1 MPLFLLHALLMMV
14 GFLTV
19 FAALAVAM
27 TQRRKK
33 WWLKT
38 HKALGLIGAS
48 LILLGA
54 IAAIAAVSATP
65 QAHHLRSPHT
75 WLGAAT
81 VLAAIITP
89 ALGLLQFKIPRRAGT
104 LRAAHRLSGRILNL
118 MAPVAILLGLRV
130 AEII

>member
-1 MPLFLLHALLMMV
+1 MPLFLLHALLMMA

-19 FAALAVAM
+19 FAALTVAM

-38 HKALGLIGAS
+38 HKALGLTGSS

-54 IAAIAAVSATP
+54 ITAIAAVSATP

-81 VLAAIITP
+81 VLAVIITP
-89 ALGLLQFKIPRRAGT
+89 TLGLLQFRIPRKVET
-104 LRAAHRLSGRILNL
+104 LRVAHRLSGRIVNL

-130 AEII
+130 AGIV